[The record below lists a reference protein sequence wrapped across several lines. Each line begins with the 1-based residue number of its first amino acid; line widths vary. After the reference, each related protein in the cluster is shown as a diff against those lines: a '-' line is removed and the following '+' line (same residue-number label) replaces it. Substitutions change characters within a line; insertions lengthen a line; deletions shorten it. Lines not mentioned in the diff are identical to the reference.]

1 MKLIQQSA
9 EIWQQPEGEVGIY
22 QAIERAARLCY
33 KSEDKVTEDSYK
45 RFINMLND
53 KGHNS
58 PFEHGTIYLLFG
70 ENPYNKEDSEFIL
83 KYKSNPYSKVI
94 GIGTDDTPIGST
106 FLGDKLGIG
115 VYGHFLWAIT
125 TNYRVIKEHGWEDD
139 LKYLCEPTEYHEK
152 RISVHI
158 TTSRSISHELVR
170 HRVFSFCQES
180 QRYCNYSKDKFSNE
194 LTFIIP
200 DWVNTHC
207 PNKENEGPSI
217 ADMGWSTAMMN
228 AEASYFNLLREGR
241 KPQEAREVL
250 PNATK
255 TELIMTGFESD
266 WGQFFKLRCSPAA
279 HPMMQELANQIKSL
293 THNE

>member
-22 QAIERAARLCY
+22 KQVERAARLCY

-58 PFEHGTIYLLFG
+58 PFEHGTVYLVTTNTDMIY
-70 ENPYNKEDSEFIL
+70 
-83 KYKSNPYSKVI
+83 KYSHNPYSKVHV
-94 GIGTDDTPIGST
+94 
-106 FLGDKLGIG
+106 GDVL
-115 VYGHFLWAIT
+115 VPEDYTTTRYCIT

-152 RISVHI
+152 RTSVHI

-180 QRYCNYSKDKFSNE
+180 QRYCNYSKDKFNNE
-194 LTFIIP
+194 ITFIKPSWLNIP
-200 DWVNTHC
+200 TGHYTYWDGDWCDIHKMKIQVSDEECRDIGTFLRALDQAEIQYTILSNL
-207 PNKENEGPSI
+207 
-217 ADMGWSTAMMN
+217 GW
-228 AEASYFNLLREGR
+228 

-255 TELIMTGFESD
+255 TELIMTGFESQ
-266 WGQFFKLRCSPAA
+266 WKEFFNLRCSKAA
-279 HPMMQELANQIKSL
+279 HPMMQELANQIKEL
-293 THNE
+293 I